1 MEVKIFLSMTLGKLK
16 ANITDKNRCKNPQ
29 QNISKWDLVTHSNQ
43 EAYIMVKWNLSQ
55 DTKMFDF
62 HKLIN
67 VINCLDKL
75 KNKNH
80 IIISTDAGKVLT
92 KFNIHL

>member
-1 MEVKIFLSMTLGKLK
+1 
-16 ANITDKNRCKNPQ
+16 
-29 QNISKWDLVTHSNQ
+29 
-43 EAYIMVKWNLSQ
+43 MVKWNLSQ

>member
-16 ANITDKNRCKNPQ
+16 ANITDKNRYKNPQ
-29 QNISKWDLVTHSNQ
+29 KNISKWDLVMHSNQ
-43 EAYIMVKWNLSQ
+43 EAYIMVKWNLFQ

-67 VINCLDKL
+67 VINYLDKL

>member
-1 MEVKIFLSMTLGKLK
+1 
-16 ANITDKNRCKNPQ
+16 
-29 QNISKWDLVTHSNQ
+29 
-43 EAYIMVKWNLSQ
+43 
-55 DTKMFDF
+55 MFDF

-80 IIISTDAGKVLT
+80 MIISTNAGKVLT
-92 KFNIHL
+92 KFNMFIIKIFSTKWVYKEHISA